1 MQTAK
6 EMAKELIEQLPE
18 TATLDEIMYGLYVKQ
33 KIEQGFEDSREG
45 RVTPHEQVKLRY
57 GTSAD

>member
-18 TATLDEIMYGLYVKQ
+18 TATLDEIMYRLYVKQ
-33 KIEQGFEDSREG
+33 KIEQGLEDSREG
-45 RVTPHEQVKLRY
+45 RVTPHDQVKLRY
-57 GTSAD
+57 GTPAD